1 MIIGSRIKEERIKQ
15 GLTQEELGNMIGVS
29 KTAISYYE
37 RGKEQPKME
46 KLKKLTEVLN
56 LTPNY
61 IFGSEI
67 NTVLEDDINY
77 HTNIS
82 SLDLEILNN
91 IKTHKQLYQKLCDD
105 PKRTVD
111 LIELKLKE
119 CYNKYR

>member
-1 MIIGSRIKEERIKQ
+1 MIIGRRIKEERIKR
-15 GLTQEELGNMIGVS
+15 GLTQEELGNMVGVS

-82 SLDLEILNN
+82 SIDLEIINN
-91 IKTHKQLYQKLCDD
+91 IKKHKKLYQRLCDE

-111 LIELKLKE
+111 LIELKLK
-119 CYNKYR
+119 K

>member
-29 KTAISYYE
+29 KTTISYYE